1 MGLMQRTKEKFN
13 KIDLEKVFSESSA
26 IVLLFLLAVG
36 VVMLGIVSIP
46 TFLVLLLIELYSD

>member
-46 TFLVLLLIELYSD
+46 IFLVLLLIELYSD

>member
-13 KIDLEKVFSESSA
+13 KIDLEKVFSQSSA

-46 TFLVLLLIELYSD
+46 IFLVLLLIELYSD